1 MKTFFKHLKKHTPT
15 IILVIIFLF
24 IQAMCDLSL
33 PDYTSKIVDIG
44 ITQNGIEDNV
54 PEEIKEKELNK
65 LKLFLTKEEKTIIE
79 ENYDLKENTY
89 YLKNINQ
96 DTRTNI
102 SNILINPEMAVQMIE
117 SENQNIN
124 DILDSMNIKSKEEFY
139 KVLEK
144 LSEKEIDNIK
154 TNLEEQTKNIDSKY
168 KLQYGINYVKQQY
181 EQTNK
186 DMAKLQNSY
195 IKTSGIKMLSL
206 AFLAALI
213 TIIVSFLTS
222 RLSAKFG
229 KTLRHE
235 VVEKVMS
242 YGDKE
247 FKEIGAASLITR
259 STNDISRVQMFITM
273 LLRIAIY
280 APIIGIGALLKVINN
295 EMNFILII
303 AVSLISILVIVLFTI
318 AMPKFKLVQEL
329 IDKVNLVF
337 REILNGIPVIRSFA
351 NERHEEERFDE
362 ANNNLKKVN
371 LFVDRIMILMM
382 PTMTFIM
389 NFICVLI
396 VYVGAKK
403 IDSFSIQIGTLMAFI
418 QYTMQ
423 IIMSFLMISMMSI
436 MIPRAW
442 ISIKRIAEIF
452 DKEPSI
458 KEPEII
464 DEIGKKFKGTVEFK
478 DVYFRYHDADED
490 ILENIS
496 FKATPGTTTA
506 IIGGTGS
513 GKSTLIN
520 LIPRFFDVTGGQ
532 ILIDGIDIRKLN
544 LYDLRENIGIVPQ
557 KGVLFT
563 GTIKSN
569 IAFGQEK
576 INKKQ
581 LEEAARISQSEEF
594 IKTKQKQYEEEI
606 SQGGTNVSG
615 GQKQRLAIARAIYKK
630 PSIYIFDDSFSAL
643 DFKTDK
649 NLRHELKTI
658 TKESTVFIVAQRIS
672 TVLNADQIIV
682 LDEGKI
688 VGLGKHK
695 DLMKNCEVY
704 KEIALSQVTEEEL
717 NGK

>member
-1 MKTFFKHLKKHTPT
+1 MKTFFKHLKKHTLT

-117 SENQNIN
+117 SENQNVN
-124 DILDSMNIKSKEEFY
+124 DIFKSMNIKSKEEFY

-452 DKEPSI
+452 DKDPSI